1 MVEFRSGVTL
11 CVIVS
16 VGFEFDHSKLS
27 MDELI
32 IRNDVIIIF
41 LKYC

>member
-1 MVEFRSGVTL
+1 MTL
-11 CVIVS
+11 CVVVS
-16 VGFEFDHSKLS
+16 VGFEFDQLKLS